1 MKGSFTKFKQFFI
14 ENKFVLGLL
23 IFLLV
28 ALDIY
33 VLTKIA
39 FIFDPLMVILKTVA
53 APIILAGI
61 SYYLFNPIIDWLEK
75 HKWKRGWAIAL
86 LYLVIIGLL
95 ILLFSFVI
103 PAVKDQIVSLFK
115 SFPGYWDQITQKFD
129 EFSRSSLFDQ
139 IKDKLNTNMSDIMK
153 TLSTK
158 GTSVINSAISSIGSI
173 VGTVTE
179 VVLAIVTT
187 PLVLF
192 YLLKDGKKLPDFLL
206 KMLPVNGRAHTR
218 QVLGEANH
226 QISSYIRGQIIVS
239 LCIGILLFIGYLII
253 GLPYAL
259 TLAIIAACTSIVP
272 YLGPA
277 IAITPAIIIAIVTS
291 PWLLIKLIIVWCVV
305 QLLEGKFISPQVMG
319 KTLKVHP
326 ITILFV
332 ILVAGNL
339 FGVLGVIFAVPGYAV
354 LKVIVTHVFIWF
366 KRISGLYGEQPES
379 EYVESPTEEK
389 RIIK

>member
-129 EFSRSSLFDQ
+129 EFSRSSLFEQ

-389 RIIK
+389 EL

>member
-39 FIFDPLMVILKTVA
+39 FIFDSLMVILKTVA

-389 RIIK
+389 EL

>member
-139 IKDKLNTNMSDIMK
+139 LKDKLNTNMSDIMK

-379 EYVESPTEEK
+379 EYIETPTEEK
-389 RIIK
+389 EL

>member
-366 KRISGLYGEQPES
+366 KRISGLYGE
-379 EYVESPTEEK
+379 
-389 RIIK
+389 

>member
-39 FIFDPLMVILKTVA
+39 FIFNPLMVILKTVA

-139 IKDKLNTNMSDIMK
+139 LKDKLNTNMSDIMK

-379 EYVESPTEEK
+379 EYVETPTEEK
-389 RIIK
+389 EL

>member
-61 SYYLFNPIIDWLEK
+61 SYYLFNPIIDWLKK

-379 EYVESPTEEK
+379 EYVEPPTEEK
-389 RIIK
+389 EL

>member
-173 VGTVTE
+173 IGTVTE

-389 RIIK
+389 EL

>member
-291 PWLLIKLIIVWCVV
+291 PWLLIKLIIVWCIV

-389 RIIK
+389 EL

>member
-86 LYLVIIGLL
+86 LYLVIIGLI

-139 IKDKLNTNMSDIMK
+139 LKDKLNTNMSDIMK

-366 KRISGLYGEQPES
+366 KRISGLYGEQPVS
-379 EYVESPTEEK
+379 EYVEPPTEEK
-389 RIIK
+389 EL

>member
-139 IKDKLNTNMSDIMK
+139 LKDKLNTNMSDIMK

-379 EYVESPTEEK
+379 EYVET
-389 RIIK
+389 

>member
-354 LKVIVTHVFIWF
+354 LKVIVTCIYLVQTNLWAL
-366 KRISGLYGEQPES
+366 RG
-379 EYVESPTEEK
+379 TT
-389 RIIK
+389 

>member
-379 EYVESPTEEK
+379 EYVESTTEEK
-389 RIIK
+389 EL

>member
-115 SFPGYWDQITQKFD
+115 SFPGYWDQITQRFD

-389 RIIK
+389 EL

>member
-1 MKGSFTKFKQFFI
+1 MKGSLTKFKQFFI

-33 VLTKIA
+33 VLTKIS

-61 SYYLFNPIIDWLEK
+61 SYYLFNPIINWLEK
-75 HKWKRGWAIAL
+75 KKWKRGWAIAL
-86 LYLVIIGLL
+86 LYIVIIGLI

-115 SFPGYWDQITQKFD
+115 SFPGYWDQITQRFN

-139 IKDKLNTNMSDIMK
+139 LKDKLSTNMSDIMK
-153 TLSTK
+153 TISTK
-158 GTSVINSAISSIGSI
+158 GTSVVNSAISSIGSI

-366 KRISGLYGEQPES
+366 KRVSGLYGEQPES
-379 EYVESPTEEK
+379 EYVVTPPEEK
-389 RIIK
+389 E

>member
-139 IKDKLNTNMSDIMK
+139 LKDKLNTNMSDIMK

-379 EYVESPTEEK
+379 EYVETPTT
-389 RIIK
+389 RRFHF

>member
-61 SYYLFNPIIDWLEK
+61 SYYLLNPIIDWLEK

-389 RIIK
+389 EL

>member
-1 MKGSFTKFKQFFI
+1 GSFTKFKQFFI

-379 EYVESPTEEK
+379 EYVEPPTEEK
-389 RIIK
+389 EL

>member
-305 QLLEGKFISPQVMG
+305 QLLECKFISPQVMG

-389 RIIK
+389 EL

>member
-28 ALDIY
+28 ALDIS

-389 RIIK
+389 EL

>member
-1 MKGSFTKFKQFFI
+1 MKVSFTKFKQFFI

-389 RIIK
+389 EL

>member
-39 FIFDPLMVILKTVA
+39 FIFDPLMVILKTIA

-86 LYLVIIGLL
+86 LYLVIIGLI

-366 KRISGLYGEQPES
+366 KRISGLYGEQPVS
-379 EYVESPTEEK
+379 EYVEPPTEEK
-389 RIIK
+389 EL

>member
-206 KMLPVNGRAHTR
+206 KMLPVNGREHTR

-389 RIIK
+389 EL

>member
-139 IKDKLNTNMSDIMK
+139 LKDKLNTNMSDIMK

-206 KMLPVNGRAHTR
+206 KMLPVNGRAHTC

-379 EYVESPTEEK
+379 EYVETPTEEK
-389 RIIK
+389 EL

>member
-139 IKDKLNTNMSDIMK
+139 LKDKLNTNMSDIMK

-339 FGVLGVIFAVPGYAV
+339 FGVLGVVFAVPGYAV

-379 EYVESPTEEK
+379 EYVETPTEEK
-389 RIIK
+389 EL

>member
-139 IKDKLNTNMSDIMK
+139 LKDKLNTNMSDIMK

-206 KMLPVNGRAHTR
+206 KMLPVNGRARTR

-379 EYVESPTEEK
+379 EYVETPTEEK
-389 RIIK
+389 EL

>member
-86 LYLVIIGLL
+86 LYLVIIGLI

-366 KRISGLYGEQPES
+366 KRISGLYGEQPVS
-379 EYVESPTEEK
+379 EYVEPPTEEK
-389 RIIK
+389 

>member
-1 MKGSFTKFKQFFI
+1 MKGTLTKFKQFFI

-75 HKWKRGWAIAL
+75 KKWKRGWAIAL
-86 LYLVIIGLL
+86 LYLVIIGLI

-115 SFPGYWDQITQKFD
+115 SFPGYRDQITQKFD

-139 IKDKLNTNMSDIMK
+139 IKDKLSTNMSDIMK

-158 GTSVINSAISSIGSI
+158 GTSVINSAITSIGSI

-339 FGVLGVIFAVPGYAV
+339 FGILGVIFAVPGYAV
-354 LKVIVTHVFIWF
+354 LKVVVTHVFIWF
-366 KRISGLYGEQPES
+366 KRVSGLYGEQPES
-379 EYVESPTEEK
+379 EYVVTPPEEK
-389 RIIK
+389 E

>member
-139 IKDKLNTNMSDIMK
+139 LKDKLNTNMSDIMK

-206 KMLPVNGRAHTR
+206 KMLPVNGRANTR

-379 EYVESPTEEK
+379 EYVETPTEEK
-389 RIIK
+389 EL

>member
-1 MKGSFTKFKQFFI
+1 MKGTLTKFKQFFI

-75 HKWKRGWAIAL
+75 KKWKRGWAIAL
-86 LYLVIIGLL
+86 LYLVIIGLI

-115 SFPGYWDQITQKFD
+115 SFPGYWDQITQKFN

-139 IKDKLNTNMSDIMK
+139 IKDKLSTNMSDIMK

-158 GTSVINSAISSIGSI
+158 GTSVINSAITSIGSI

-354 LKVIVTHVFIWF
+354 LKVVVTHVFIWF

-379 EYVESPTEEK
+379 EYVVTPPEEK
-389 RIIK
+389 E

>member
-1 MKGSFTKFKQFFI
+1 FI

-389 RIIK
+389 EL

>member
-33 VLTKIA
+33 VVTKIA

-139 IKDKLNTNMSDIMK
+139 LKDKLNTNMSDIMK

-379 EYVESPTEEK
+379 EYVETPTEEK
-389 RIIK
+389 EL

>member
-139 IKDKLNTNMSDIMK
+139 LKDKLNTNMSDIMK

-366 KRISGLYGEQPES
+366 KRISGLYGEQPE
-379 EYVESPTEEK
+379 
-389 RIIK
+389 

>member
-1 MKGSFTKFKQFFI
+1 MKGSLTKFKQFFI

-33 VLTKIA
+33 VLTKIS

-75 HKWKRGWAIAL
+75 KKWKRGWAIAL
-86 LYLVIIGLL
+86 LYIVIIGLI

-103 PAVKDQIVSLFK
+103 PAVKEQIVSLFK
-115 SFPGYWDQITQKFD
+115 SFPGYWDQITQRFN

-139 IKDKLNTNMSDIMK
+139 LKDKLSTNMSDIMK
-153 TLSTK
+153 TISTK
-158 GTSVINSAISSIGSI
+158 GTSVVNSAISSIGSI

-206 KMLPVNGRAHTR
+206 KMLPVNSRAHTR

-366 KRISGLYGEQPES
+366 KRVSGLYGEQPES
-379 EYVESPTEEK
+379 EYVVTPPEEK
-389 RIIK
+389 E

>member
-1 MKGSFTKFKQFFI
+1 
-14 ENKFVLGLL
+14 
-23 IFLLV
+23 
-28 ALDIY
+28 
-33 VLTKIA
+33 
-39 FIFDPLMVILKTVA
+39 MVILKTVA

-192 YLLKDGKKLPDFLL
+192 YLLKDGKNYP
-206 KMLPVNGRAHTR
+206 T
-218 QVLGEANH
+218 
-226 QISSYIRGQIIVS
+226 SY
-239 LCIGILLFIGYLII
+239 
-253 GLPYAL
+253 
-259 TLAIIAACTSIVP
+259 
-272 YLGPA
+272 
-277 IAITPAIIIAIVTS
+277 
-291 PWLLIKLIIVWCVV
+291 
-305 QLLEGKFISPQVMG
+305 
-319 KTLKVHP
+319 
-326 ITILFV
+326 
-332 ILVAGNL
+332 
-339 FGVLGVIFAVPGYAV
+339 
-354 LKVIVTHVFIWF
+354 
-366 KRISGLYGEQPES
+366 
-379 EYVESPTEEK
+379 
-389 RIIK
+389 

>member
-61 SYYLFNPIIDWLEK
+61 SYYFFNPIIDWLEK

-139 IKDKLNTNMSDIMK
+139 LKDKLNTNMSDIMK

-379 EYVESPTEEK
+379 EYVETPTEEK
-389 RIIK
+389 EL

>member
-1 MKGSFTKFKQFFI
+1 MKGTLTKFKQFFI

-28 ALDIY
+28 GLDIY

-75 HKWKRGWAIAL
+75 KKWKRGWAIAL
-86 LYLVIIGLL
+86 LYLVIIGLI

-139 IKDKLNTNMSDIMK
+139 IKDKLSTNMSDIMK

-158 GTSVINSAISSIGSI
+158 GTSVINSAITSIGSI

-339 FGVLGVIFAVPGYAV
+339 FGILGVIFAVPGYAV
-354 LKVIVTHVFIWF
+354 LKVVVTHVFIWF
-366 KRISGLYGEQPES
+366 KRVSGLYGEQPES
-379 EYVESPTEEK
+379 EYVVTPPEEK
-389 RIIK
+389 E

>member
-139 IKDKLNTNMSDIMK
+139 LKDKLNTNMSDIMK

-259 TLAIIAACTSIVP
+259 TLAIIAACTIIVP

-379 EYVESPTEEK
+379 EYVETPTEEK
-389 RIIK
+389 EL

>member
-86 LYLVIIGLL
+86 LYLVIIGSL

-389 RIIK
+389 EL